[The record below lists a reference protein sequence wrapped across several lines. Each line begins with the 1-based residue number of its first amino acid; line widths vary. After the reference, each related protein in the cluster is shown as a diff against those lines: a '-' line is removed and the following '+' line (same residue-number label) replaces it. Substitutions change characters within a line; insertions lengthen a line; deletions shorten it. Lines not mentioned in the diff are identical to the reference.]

1 VRFTLTVNGS
11 PETVDAEPD
20 APLLWVLRDHI
31 GLTGTKFGCGL
42 GICRACTVHIDGERA
57 LSCQTAISDAAGG
70 AVTTIEGLAAMRH
83 ALLDAWVEEQV
94 PQCGYC
100 QPGMIMSAAD
110 LLARNKQP
118 SREAIVAHMQNICR
132 CGTYPRVI
140 RAIQR
145 VAAGSA

>member
-1 VRFTLTVNGS
+1 MRFTITVNGT

-31 GLTGTKFGCGL
+31 GLMGTKFGCGL
-42 GICRACTVHIDGERA
+42 GVCRACTVHIDGERA

-70 AVTTIEGLAAMRH
+70 EVTTIESLAVMRH

-118 SREAIVAHMQNICR
+118 SRAEIVAHMQNICR

-145 VAAGSA
+145 VAAESA